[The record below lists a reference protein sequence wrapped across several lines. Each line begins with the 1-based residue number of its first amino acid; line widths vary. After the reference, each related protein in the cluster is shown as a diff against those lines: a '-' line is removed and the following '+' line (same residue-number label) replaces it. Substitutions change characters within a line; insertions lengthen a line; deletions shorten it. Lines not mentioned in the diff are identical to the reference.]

1 MSYMK
6 LHILNAQEKL
16 TAHSEWL
23 NTCLTET
30 YAKANM
36 LMSLPSLDII
46 VKAGAQVIPEKGH
59 LGYSPEPGI
68 VYITVDPKNPS
79 FCSNFNNSLE
89 RMLAHELHH
98 AARWAGPGYGFSLGE
113 AIVSE
118 GLAGH
123 FTLEL
128 FGGEPEPWECL
139 NAVEVQSHVL
149 RMRKDWD
156 RTDYDHNAWFY
167 GTSNLPRWLGYTVG
181 FNLVTRFLLANPHLR
196 ASTLA
201 NVNAEAL
208 KTLICTEDP

>member
-1 MSYMK
+1 MK
-6 LHILNAQEKL
+6 LHILNAQDKL

-30 YAKANM
+30 YAKASV
-36 LMSLPSLDII
+36 LMNLPSLDII
-46 VKAGAQVIPEKGH
+46 VKAGMQVIPEKGH

-68 VYITVDPKNPS
+68 VYITVDPKNLS
-79 FCSNFNNSLE
+79 FCSNHNNSLE
-89 RMLAHELHH
+89 RMFAHELHH
-98 AARWAGPGYGFSLGE
+98 AARWAGPGYGFTLGE

-128 FGGEPEPWECL
+128 FGGEPEPWESL
-139 NAVEVQSHVL
+139 NEVEIQSHIL
-149 RMRKDWD
+149 RTRKDWD

-196 ASTLA
+196 ASTLT
-201 NVNAEAL
+201 NVNAKAFTSL
-208 KTLICTEDP
+208 FRTEEP

>member
-6 LHILNAQEKL
+6 LHILNAQDKL
-16 TAHSEWL
+16 TAHNEWL

-30 YAKANM
+30 YAKASM
-36 LMSLPSLDII
+36 LMNLPSLDII
-46 VKAGAQVIPEKGH
+46 VKAGTQVIPEKGH

-68 VYITVDPKNPS
+68 VYITVDPKNLS
-79 FCSNFNNSLE
+79 FCSNHNNSLE
-89 RMLAHELHH
+89 RMFAHELHH
-98 AARWAGPGYGFSLGE
+98 AARWAGPGYGFTLGE

-128 FGGEPEPWECL
+128 FGGEPEPWESL
-139 NAVEVQSHVL
+139 NEVEVQSHIL
-149 RMRKDWD
+149 RTRKDWD

-196 ASTLA
+196 ASTLT
-201 NVNAEAL
+201 NVNAKAFKSL
-208 KTLICTEDP
+208 FRTEEP

>member
-6 LHILNAQEKL
+6 LHILNAQDKL
-16 TAHSEWL
+16 TARSEWL

-30 YAKANM
+30 YAKASM
-36 LMSLPSLDII
+36 LMNLPSLDII
-46 VKAGAQVIPEKGH
+46 VKAGTQVIPEKGH

-68 VYITVDPKNPS
+68 VYITVDPKNLS
-79 FCSNFNNSLE
+79 FCSNHNNSLE
-89 RMLAHELHH
+89 RMFAHELHH
-98 AARWAGPGYGFSLGE
+98 AARWAGPGYGFTLGE

-128 FGGEPEPWECL
+128 FGGEPEPWESL
-139 NAVEVQSHVL
+139 NEVEVQSHIL
-149 RMRKDWD
+149 RTRKDWD

-196 ASTLA
+196 ASTLT
-201 NVNAEAL
+201 NVNAKAFKSL
-208 KTLICTEDP
+208 FRTEEP

>member
-1 MSYMK
+1 MSNMK
-6 LHILNAQEKL
+6 LHILNAQDKL
-16 TAHSEWL
+16 TARSEWL

-30 YAKANM
+30 YAKASM
-36 LMSLPSLDII
+36 LMNLPSLDII
-46 VKAGAQVIPEKGH
+46 VKAGTQVIPEKGH

-68 VYITVDPKNPS
+68 VYITVDPKNLS
-79 FCSNFNNSLE
+79 FCSNHNNSLE
-89 RMLAHELHH
+89 RMFAHELHH
-98 AARWAGPGYGFSLGE
+98 AARWAGPGYGLSLGE

-139 NAVEVQSHVL
+139 NEVEVQSHIL
-149 RMRKDWD
+149 RTRKDWD

-196 ASTLA
+196 ASTLT
-201 NVNAEAL
+201 NVNAKEF
-208 KTLICTEDP
+208 KTLLRTEEP

>member
-6 LHILNAQEKL
+6 LHILNAQDKL
-16 TAHSEWL
+16 TAQSEWL
-23 NTCLTET
+23 NNCLTET
-30 YAKANM
+30 YTKASI
-36 LMSLPSLDII
+36 LMNLPSLDII
-46 VKAGAQVIPEKGH
+46 VKAGTQVIPEKGH

-68 VYITVDPKNPS
+68 VYITVDPEKPS
-79 FCSNFNNSLE
+79 FCSNPNNSLE

-139 NAVEVQSHVL
+139 DEVEVQSHIL
-149 RMRKDWD
+149 LTRKDWD
-156 RTDYDHNAWFY
+156 CTDYDHNAWFY
-167 GTSNLPRWLGYTVG
+167 GTSNLPRWLGYTLG

-196 ASTLA
+196 ASTLT
-201 NVNAEAL
+201 NVNAEAF
-208 KTLICTEDP
+208 KTLFRTEEP

>member
-6 LHILNAQEKL
+6 LHILNAQDKL
-16 TAHSEWL
+16 TAHNEWL

-30 YAKANM
+30 YAKASM
-36 LMSLPSLDII
+36 LMNLPSLDII
-46 VKAGAQVIPEKGH
+46 VKAGTQVIPEKGH

-68 VYITVDPKNPS
+68 VYITVDPKNLS
-79 FCSNFNNSLE
+79 FCSNHNNSLE

-98 AARWAGPGYGFSLGE
+98 AARWAGPGYGPTLGE

-128 FGGEPEPWECL
+128 FGGEPEPWESL
-139 NAVEVQSHVL
+139 NKVEVQSHIL
-149 RMRKDWD
+149 RTRKDWE

-196 ASTLA
+196 ASTLT
-201 NVNAEAL
+201 NVNAKAF
-208 KTLICTEDP
+208 KTLLRTEQP

>member
-1 MSYMK
+1 MK
-6 LHILNAQEKL
+6 LHILNAQDKL
-16 TAHSEWL
+16 TAHNEWL

-30 YAKANM
+30 YAKASM
-36 LMSLPSLDII
+36 LMNIPSLDII
-46 VKAGAQVIPEKGH
+46 VKAGTQVIPEKGH

-68 VYITVDPKNPS
+68 VYITVDPKNLS
-79 FCSNFNNSLE
+79 FCSNHNNSLE
-89 RMLAHELHH
+89 RMFAHELHH
-98 AARWAGPGYGFSLGE
+98 AARWAGPGYGFTLGE

-128 FGGEPEPWECL
+128 FGGEPEPWESL
-139 NAVEVQSHVL
+139 NEVEVQSHIL
-149 RMRKDWD
+149 RTRKDWD

-196 ASTLA
+196 ASMLT
-201 NVNAEAL
+201 NVNAKAF
-208 KTLICTEDP
+208 KTLFRTEQP

>member
-1 MSYMK
+1 MK
-6 LHILNAQEKL
+6 LHILNAQDKL
-16 TAHSEWL
+16 TAHNEWL

-30 YAKANM
+30 YAKASM
-36 LMSLPSLDII
+36 LMNLPSLDII
-46 VKAGAQVIPEKGH
+46 VKAGTQVIPEKGH

-68 VYITVDPKNPS
+68 VYITVDPQNLS
-79 FCSNFNNSLE
+79 FCSNHNNSLE

-98 AARWAGPGYGFSLGE
+98 AARWAGPGYGFTLGE

-128 FGGEPEPWECL
+128 FGGEPEPWESL
-139 NAVEVQSHVL
+139 NKVEVQSHIL
-149 RMRKDWD
+149 RTRKDWD

-167 GTSNLPRWLGYTVG
+167 GTSNLPRWFGYTVG

-196 ASTLA
+196 ASTLT
-201 NVNAEAL
+201 NVNAKAF
-208 KTLICTEDP
+208 KTLLRTEQP

>member
-6 LHILNAQEKL
+6 LHILNAQDTL
-16 TAHSEWL
+16 TAHNEWL

-30 YAKANM
+30 YAKASM
-36 LMSLPSLDII
+36 LMNLPSLDII
-46 VKAGAQVIPEKGH
+46 VKAGTQVIPEKGH

-68 VYITVDPKNPS
+68 VYITVDPQNLS
-79 FCSNFNNSLE
+79 FCSNHNNSLE

-98 AARWAGPGYGFSLGE
+98 AARWAGPGYGFTLGE

-128 FGGEPEPWECL
+128 FGGEPEPWESL
-139 NAVEVQSHVL
+139 NKVEVQSHIL
-149 RMRKDWD
+149 RTRKDWD

-167 GTSNLPRWLGYTVG
+167 GTSNLPRWFGYTVG

-196 ASTLA
+196 ASTLT
-201 NVNAEAL
+201 NVNAKAF
-208 KTLICTEDP
+208 KTLLRTEQQ

>member
-6 LHILNAQEKL
+6 LHILNAQDKL
-16 TAHSEWL
+16 TAHNEWL

-30 YAKANM
+30 YAKASM
-36 LMSLPSLDII
+36 LMNLPSLDII
-46 VKAGAQVIPEKGH
+46 VKAGTQVIPEKGH

-68 VYITVDPKNPS
+68 VYITVDPQNLS
-79 FCSNFNNSLE
+79 FCSNHNNSLE

-98 AARWAGPGYGFSLGE
+98 AARWAGPGYGFTLGE

-128 FGGEPEPWECL
+128 FGGEPEPWESL
-139 NAVEVQSHVL
+139 NKVEVQSHIL
-149 RMRKDWD
+149 RTRKDWD

-167 GTSNLPRWLGYTVG
+167 GTSNLPRWFGYTVG

-196 ASTLA
+196 ASTLT
-201 NVNAEAL
+201 NVNAKAF
-208 KTLICTEDP
+208 KTLLRTEQP